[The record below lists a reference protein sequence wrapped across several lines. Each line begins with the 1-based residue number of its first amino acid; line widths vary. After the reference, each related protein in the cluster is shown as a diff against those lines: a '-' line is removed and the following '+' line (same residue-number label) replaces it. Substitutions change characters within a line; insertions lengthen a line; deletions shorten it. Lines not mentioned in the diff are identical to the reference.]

1 VLYASWPSTNMAIS
15 KISSALERVL
25 ENDFDD
31 AFFVDFP
38 TSNLADLLVQ

>member
-1 VLYASWPSTNMAIS
+1 MAIN

-38 TSNLADLLVQ
+38 TSNLVGPLVQ